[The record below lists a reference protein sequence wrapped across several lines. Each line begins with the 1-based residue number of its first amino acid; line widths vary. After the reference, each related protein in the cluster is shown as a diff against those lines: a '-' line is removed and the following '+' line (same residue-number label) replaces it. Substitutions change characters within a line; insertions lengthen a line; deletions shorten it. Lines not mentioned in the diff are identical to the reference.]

1 MKLKNIDFVFAFM
14 IYVKVDRVIILSEI
28 GECVCMRKKN
38 ENALKCILGM
48 LFCGALMREWV

>member
-14 IYVKVDRVIILSEI
+14 MYVKVDPVIILSEI
-28 GECVCMRKKN
+28 GEYVGMRKKN

-48 LFCGALMREWV
+48 LFCGALM